1 MLVHFNYTSGHRKV
15 NNVNATNCSSMF
27 RVGLDASYVI
37 PAQFFFCICCFYS
50 HSTVFQNNLCS
61 HFYIRFF
68 FSCSY
73 KSDLLSRKS
82 HFYLSYICCMLRHDR
97 DTGFCT
103 LSLVCVFANLK
114 INFKS
119 IDVKF

>member
-68 FSCSY
+68 LCVHTSLTYYHENLISTSAIY
-73 KSDLLSRKS
+73 VA
-82 HFYLSYICCMLRHDR
+82 CCVMIGTR
-97 DTGFCT
+97 DF
-103 LSLVCVFANLK
+103 VR
-114 INFKS
+114 
-119 IDVKF
+119 